1 MSREKFLIL
10 LIVLV
15 GLSGIIEIAR
25 AGTLK
30 DSGMDLTNLYN
41 SSVAWGD
48 IDNDGD
54 FDLAIMGWDGT
65 NRYFQIYKNG
75 ANNRLTL
82 SQSLTGISNGCLSF
96 ADYDRDGDLD
106 LAITGKITEYG
117 TTKIYQNDGR
127 GNFSD
132 SGIEM
137 IDVYNSSLAWGD
149 YDNDGDLDLVVI
161 GARMGAPGIVARIY
175 KNKGNGT
182 FEDSG
187 ITDLTPIA
195 SGSVAWGDYDNDG
208 DLDLA
213 LCGEVSVGNYICEIY
228 ENDYRNSPT
237 SPFSTSADLTLTG
250 VMNSFLAWGDYNNDG
265 WLDIAICGD
274 TIGECV
280 SEIWKN
286 DGDGTFSKTSDT
298 LTGVYNSS
306 LAWGDYD
313 NDGDLDLVLIGVASG
328 ETRTSKIYKNSGESG
343 GYSFSV
349 DAGQTYLTAV
359 DQGSVAWCDYDGDKD
374 IDLALTGSSA
384 GGPVTKIY
392 KNDESVENTLP
403 TPPTSS
409 EFITTYNSTTGELT
423 ISWLAGSD
431 NKTPQAGL
439 YYNFRIGSE
448 SGKDDLV
455 AARYGSPLLG
465 NFISKS
471 TATVAGSPMQTRTFS
486 LYAKGYYWSVQ
497 AIDTGLGYSWSQEG
511 GESGWSE
518 EGVFVDTTPP
528 PSPSVPIDEGEATYD
543 TTLTFRWTQPQ
554 PDPETK
560 IFNYQLQVKESSTK
574 TSDPAGLSSIFDGD
588 VGEVFSKKVSGCK
601 YWKYYYAWVRAQ
613 SGGGYSEWSQWSDGI
628 MVVRLLDISNNLIHP
643 KEGADKT
650 ATIKYFIINPAKV
663 NLKIYN
669 LMGELVRTLVD
680 NRNIGPGDYTEY
692 WSGENEQG
700 SIVAS
705 GIYLVHIEVGGTTA
719 TEKICV
725 VK

>member
-1 MSREKFLIL
+1 MSSKKFLIL

-30 DSGMDLTNLYN
+30 DSGMELTQVQN
-41 SSVAWGD
+41 SSIVWGD

-82 SQSLTGISNGCLSF
+82 SQSLTGISHGYLSF

-106 LAITGKITEYG
+106 LAVTGKITEGYG
-117 TTKIYQNDGR
+117 TTKIYQNDGD
-127 GNFSD
+127 GNFSE
-132 SGIEM
+132 SGIEV
-137 IDVYNSSLAWGD
+137 IDVYTSSLAWGD

-161 GARMGAPGIVARIY
+161 GARMGAPGIVTKIY

-195 SGSVAWGDYDNDG
+195 SGSVAWADYDNDG

-213 LCGEVSVGNYICEIY
+213 LSGDTGVAGNYICKIY
-228 ENDYRNSPT
+228 ENDYESNPA

-250 VMNSFLAWGDYNNDG
+250 VMNSSLAWGDYNNDG

-328 ETRTSKIYKNSGESG
+328 ETRTSKIYKNSGEL
-343 GYSFSV
+343 GYTFSE
-349 DAGQTYLTAV
+349 DLDQTHLINV
-359 DQGSVAWCDYDGDKD
+359 EEGSVAWCDYDGDKD
-374 IDLALTGSSA
+374 IDLALTGSSVSGA
-384 GGPVTKIY
+384 VTKIY
-392 KNDESVENTLP
+392 KNPEDPNTLP
-403 TPPTSS
+403 TPPASS
-409 EFITTYNSTTGELT
+409 KFETFYDTATKQLT
-423 ISWLAGSD
+423 ISWPAGLDSET
-431 NKTPQAGL
+431 TPPTGL

-471 TATVAGSPMQTRTFS
+471 TATVNGDQMQTRTFS

-497 AIDTGLGYSWSQEG
+497 AIDTALGYSWSQEG
-511 GESGWSE
+511 GESGWSGE
-518 EGVFVDTTPP
+518 DHFEDTSPP
-528 PSPSVPIDEGEATYD
+528 PAPETPTDEGDYTYN
-543 TTLTFRWTQPQ
+543 TTIRFSWTQNN
-554 PDPETK
+554 PDPETA
-560 IFNYQLQVKESSTK
+560 IYNYRLQV
-574 TSDPAGLSSIFDGD
+574 TSEDGTVFEGD
-588 VGEVFSKKVSGCK
+588 VGDVRSYSVSGCEYNK
-601 YWKYYYAWVRAQ
+601 TYEAQVKSQ
-613 SGGGYSEWSQWSDGI
+613 SGGGYSEDWSDWSDGI

-643 KEGADKT
+643 RKADKT

-669 LMGELVRTLVD
+669 LMGELVKSLVD
-680 NRNIGPGDYTEY
+680 DENRESGRMYEEP

-705 GIYLVHIEVGGTTA
+705 GIYLVHIEVAGENA

>member
-1 MSREKFLIL
+1 LSREKFLIL

-30 DSGMDLTNLYN
+30 DSGMELTNLYN

-82 SQSLTGISNGCLSF
+82 SQSLTGISHGSLSF

-106 LAITGKITEYG
+106 LAITGKVTEGYG
-117 TTKIYQNDGR
+117 TTKIYQNDGD
-127 GNFSD
+127 GNFSE
-132 SGIEM
+132 SGIEI
-137 IDVYNSSLAWGD
+137 IDVY
-149 YDNDGDLDLVVI
+149 
-161 GARMGAPGIVARIY
+161 
-175 KNKGNGT
+175 T
-182 FEDSG
+182 
-187 ITDLTPIA
+187 
-195 SGSVAWGDYDNDG
+195 
-208 DLDLA
+208 
-213 LCGEVSVGNYICEIY
+213 
-228 ENDYRNSPT
+228 
-237 SPFSTSADLTLTG
+237 
-250 VMNSFLAWGDYNNDG
+250 
-265 WLDIAICGD
+265 
-274 TIGECV
+274 
-280 SEIWKN
+280 
-286 DGDGTFSKTSDT
+286 
-298 LTGVYNSS
+298 SS

-313 NDGDLDLVLIGVASG
+313 NDGDLDLVLIGARMGAPGIVARIYKNKGDGTFEDSEITDLTPVAGGSVAWADYDNDGDLDLALSGDTGVAGNYICKIYKNDYRNNPTNPFSVVGSTLTGVMNSSLAWGDYNNDGWLDIAICGQSTEGYISEIWKNNAGTFTKAQSLTPGVYNSSLAWGDYDNDGNLDLVVIGGASG

-384 GGPVTKIY
+384 SGAVTKIY
-392 KNDESVENTLP
+392 RNDESSANTLP

-423 ISWLAGSD
+423 ISWPAGSD

-471 TATVAGSPMQTRTFS
+471 TTTVHTLTFS

-497 AIDTGLGYSWSQEG
+497 TIDTTLGFS
-511 GESGWSE
+511 WSE
-518 EGVFVDTTPP
+518 EGTESSWSEERHYVDDSPP
-528 PSPSVPIDEGEATYD
+528 PEPETPTDEGEYTYN
-543 TTLTFRWTQPQ
+543 TTIRFSWTQNN
-554 PDPETK
+554 PDPETA
-560 IFNYQLQVKESSTK
+560 IYNYWLQVRSREDGKLK
-574 TSDPAGLSSIFDGD
+574 FDGNVGD
-588 VGEVFSKKVSGCK
+588 VKSYSVSGCEYNK
-601 YWKYYYAWVRAQ
+601 TYEAHLKSQ
-613 SGGGYSEWSQWSDGI
+613 SGGGYSSYWSEWSDGI

-643 KEGADKT
+643 RKADNE
-650 ATIKYFIINPAKV
+650 AEIKYFIISPAKV

-680 NRNIGPGDYTEY
+680 DENRESGRMYEEP

-705 GIYLVHIEVGGTTA
+705 GIYLVHIEVAGENA

>member
-1 MSREKFLIL
+1 LNLSREKFLIL

-30 DSGMDLTNLYN
+30 DSEMELTQVQN

-65 NRYFQIYKNG
+65 NRHFQIYKNG
-75 ANNRLTL
+75 ANNKLTL
-82 SQSLTGISNGCLSF
+82 SQSLTGVSNGGLSF

-106 LAITGKITEYG
+106 LAITGKVTEYG
-117 TTKIYQNDGR
+117 TTKIYQNDGE

-161 GARMGAPGIVARIY
+161 GARMGAPGIVAKIY
-175 KNKGNGT
+175 ENKGNGT

-187 ITDLTPIA
+187 IIDLTPVA
-195 SGSVAWGDYDNDG
+195 SGSVAWADYDNDG

-213 LCGEVSVGNYICEIY
+213 LSGEKGVADYICKIY
-228 ENDYRNSPT
+228 KNDYRNSPAN
-237 SPFSTSADLTLTG
+237 PFSIAVHLTG
-250 VMNSFLAWGDYNNDG
+250 VMNSSLAWGDYNNDG
-265 WLDIAICGD
+265 YLDIAICGESA
-274 TIGECV
+274 GGYV

-286 DGDGTFSKTSDT
+286 NGDGTFT
-298 LTGVYNSS
+298 LAQSLTTGVSSSS

-313 NDGDLDLVLIGVASG
+313 NDGDLDLAVVGLTNAEQPSS
-328 ETRTSKIYKNSGESG
+328 EIYKNNGDL
-343 GYSFSV
+343 GYTFSE
-349 DAGQTYLTAV
+349 DIGQTYLTNV
-359 DQGSVAWCDYDGDKD
+359 EEGSVAWCDYDGDKD
-374 IDLALTGSSA
+374 IDLALTGYSGSEV
-384 GGPVTKIY
+384 VTKIY
-392 KNDESVENTLP
+392 KNSESANSLP
-403 TPPTSS
+403 TPPDSS
-409 EFITTYNSTTGELT
+409 QFETAYDTTTKQLT
-423 ISWLAGSD
+423 ISWPAGSD
-431 NKTPQAGL
+431 GSETPQAGL

-455 AARYGSPLLG
+455 AARYGTPLFG
-465 NFISKS
+465 NFVSKS
-471 TATVAGSPMQTRTFS
+471 TATVGGKQTRTFS

-511 GESGWSE
+511 GESGWSGE
-518 EGVFVDTTPP
+518 DHFEDTSPP
-528 PSPSVPIDEGEATYD
+528 PAPETPTDEGEYTYD
-543 TTLTFRWTQPQ
+543 TTIRFSWTQNN
-554 PDPETK
+554 PDPETA
-560 IFNYQLQVKESSTK
+560 IYNYWLQVRSREDGKLK
-574 TSDPAGLSSIFDGD
+574 FDGNVGD
-588 VGEVFSKKVSGCK
+588 VKSYRVSGCEYNK
-601 YWKYYYAWVRAQ
+601 TYEAQVRAQ
-613 SGGGYSEWSQWSDGI
+613 SGFGYGAWSGPSDGI

-669 LMGELVRTLVD
+669 LVGELVRTLVD
-680 NRNIGPGDYTEY
+680 NQNIGSGSHSES
-692 WSGENEQG
+692 WSGENEDG
-700 SIVAS
+700 STVAS
-705 GIYLVHIEVGGTTA
+705 GIYLVHIEVAGENA

>member
-25 AGTLK
+25 AGTLQ
-30 DSGMDLTNLYN
+30 DSGMELTQVQN

-82 SQSLTGISNGCLSF
+82 SQSLTGVSHGYLSF

-106 LAITGKITEYG
+106 LAITGKITEGYG
-117 TTKIYQNDGR
+117 TTKIYQNDGK

-132 SGIEM
+132 SGIELM
-137 IDVYNSSLAWGD
+137 DVYNSALAWGD
-149 YDNDGDLDLVVI
+149 YDNDGDLDLVLI
-161 GARMGAPGIVARIY
+161 GARMGAPGIVAKIY
-175 KNKGNGT
+175 ENKGNGT

-213 LCGEVSVGNYICEIY
+213 LSGDTGVAGNYICKIY
-228 ENDYRNSPT
+228 ENDYKTNPT
-237 SPFSTSADLTLTG
+237 SPFSPVGAGFPG
-250 VMNSFLAWGDYNNDG
+250 VMNSSLAWGDYNNDG
-265 WLDIAICGD
+265 WLDIVISGQSSGGYICQ
-274 TIGECV
+274 V
-280 SEIWKN
+280 WKN
-286 DGDGTFSKTSDT
+286 DGDGTFSKTND

-313 NDGDLDLVLIGVASG
+313 NDGDLDLVVTGLTSG
-328 ETRTSKIYKNSGESG
+328 ETPSSKIYKSDGDPN
-343 GYSFSV
+343 YNFSP
-349 DAGQTYLTAV
+349 DNGQSLDDV
-359 DQGSVAWCDYDGDKD
+359 DQGGVAWCDYDGDND

-392 KNDESVENTLP
+392 KNSESPNSLP

-423 ISWLAGSD
+423 ISWPAGSD

-471 TATVAGSPMQTRTFS
+471 TATVAGGPMQTRTFS

-497 AIDTGLGYSWSQEG
+497 TIDTGLGYSWSQEG
-511 GESGWSE
+511 GESGWSGE
-518 EGVFVDTTPP
+518 DHFEDTSPP
-528 PSPSVPIDEGEATYD
+528 PAPETPTDEGEYTYN
-543 TTLTFRWTQPQ
+543 TTIRFNWTQNN
-554 PDPETK
+554 PDPETA
-560 IFNYQLQVKESSTK
+560 IYNYRLQVRSREDGKI
-574 TSDPAGLSSIFDGD
+574 IFDED
-588 VGEVFSKKVSGCK
+588 VGDIKSYNVSGCEYNK
-601 YWKYYYAWVRAQ
+601 TYEAQVRAQ
-613 SGGGYSEWSQWSDGI
+613 SGFGYGAWSGPSDGI
-628 MVVRLLDISNNLIHP
+628 MVVRVLDISNNLIHP
-643 KEGADKT
+643 RKADNE
-650 ATIKYFIINPAKV
+650 AEIKYFIINPAKV
-663 NLKIYN
+663 NLRIYN
-669 LMGELVRTLVD
+669 LMGELVKSLVD
-680 NRNIGPGDYTEY
+680 NENIGSGMHREP

-700 SIVAS
+700 STVAS